1 MAADFGREFG
11 RLEAQVKKLEDD
23 VSEIKSD
30 IKAVRSKLDKADG
43 SVRAFLIVGSV
54 MAFVGAM
61 LSKIITWLFP

>member
-30 IKAVRSKLDKADG
+30 IKAIRTKLDKADG
-43 SVRAFLIVGSV
+43 SIAAFIMVGSV
-54 MAFVGAM
+54 MAFVGAG
-61 LSKIITWLFP
+61 LTKIASWLYN